1 MLEAGRRVDATL
13 QTEEDRL
20 FEALVQRVLEYNP
33 QADVGLLRRAY
44 ETAQVAHRN
53 QFRDSGEAYVRHPL
67 EVARLLAEMELDV
80 VTLSAG
86 ILHDVLEDTAVTREE
101 LEERFGPEILLLV
114 DGVTKLS
121 KIPYQTREEHQAQSL
136 RKMFLAMAED
146 LRVIVIKLADR
157 LHNMRTLDP
166 LPPERQKKIA
176 RETLEIYAP
185 LAHRLGMWSFKW
197 EMEDQAF
204 RHLDPEA
211 YYALAQRLAKKRQER
226 EQEVQEALRLLKQR
240 LEEAGFQADIYGR
253 PKHLYSIYQKMRRQ
267 EKDLN
272 EIYDLIAVR
281 VVVETV
287 RDCYGVLGLVHTLWT
302 PIPGRFK
309 DYIAMPKSNLY
320 QSLHTTVV
328 GPKGD
333 PLEIQIRTREMHRIA
348 EKGIAAHWLY
358 KEGYRSN
365 VEFEKKVAWLREVM
379 EWLREMKDPHE
390 FMETLK
396 IDLFED
402 EVFVFT
408 PKGDVRSLPAGSTPV
423 DFAFSIHTDIG
434 LHCAGAKVNGRIVP
448 LNHRLRNGE
457 FVEILTSKNAVP
469 SQDWL
474 AFVKTSKA
482 RSKIRAYLKES
493 RRTEMAQRGRELLE
507 AEAKR
512 LGVEPATLSVEHIEE
527 AAKEAGLAG
536 EDDFYAQVG
545 FGTWTVNQALGRV
558 LGEERVKELRQRWR
572 RAHQRPSRRTRVQP
586 YQMVRVPGLE
596 NALVRFSKCCSPV
609 PGDEIIG
616 YITRGR
622 GVSIHRRDC
631 PNARALTEQDEREIH
646 VEWVSQ
652 APDGQELSFPVEI
665 EVEAIDRTNL
675 LTQVMDAVSQQGK
688 MNIEAVNARTTRGK
702 MAYINLV
709 VDISNTR
716 QMNEVIERL
725 QRVKGVSRVSRARPT

>member
-1 MLEAGRRVDATL
+1 MAEAGHRVDAPVM
-13 QTEEDRL
+13 TEEDRL
-20 FEALVQRVLEYNP
+20 FEELVQRVLSYNP

-44 ETAQVAHRN
+44 ETAQQAHRN
-53 QFRDSGEAYVRHPL
+53 QFRESGEAYVRHPL

-80 VTLSAG
+80 VTLAAG
-86 ILHDVLEDTAVTREE
+86 LLHDVLEDTAVTREE

-121 KIPYQTREEHQAQSL
+121 KIPYQSREEHQAQSL

-166 LPPERQKKIA
+166 LPPERRKKIA

-226 EQEVQEALRLLKQR
+226 EAEVQEALRLLKGR
-240 LEEAGFQADIYGR
+240 LDEGGFQADIYGR

-267 EKDLN
+267 GKDLN
-272 EIYDLIAVR
+272 EIYDLIAIR

-287 RDCYGVLGLVHTLWT
+287 RDCYAVLGLVHTLWT

-365 VEFEKKVAWLREVM
+365 MEFEKKVAWLREVM

-448 LNHRLRNGE
+448 LNYQLRNGE
-457 FVEILTSKNAVP
+457 FVEILTSKSATP

-474 AFVKTSKA
+474 SFVKTSKA

-512 LGVEPATLSVEHIEE
+512 LGVDPAALSVDHIEE
-527 AAKEAGLAG
+527 AAKRAGLSG
-536 EDDFYAQVG
+536 EEEFYAQIG

-572 RAHQRPSRRTRVQP
+572 RMHQRPSRRSRIQP

-596 NALVRFSKCCSPV
+596 HALVRFSKCCNPV
-609 PGDEIIG
+609 PGDAIIG

-622 GVSIHRRDC
+622 GVSIHRQDC
-631 PNARALTEQDEREIH
+631 PNVRSLTEREKRQIR

-665 EVEAIDRTNL
+665 EVEAMDRTNL
-675 LTQVMDAVSQQGK
+675 LTQVMEAVSQQGK
-688 MNIEAVNARTTRGK
+688 TNIEAVNARTTRGR

-709 VDISNTR
+709 VDIRNTQ
-716 QMNEVIERL
+716 QMNEIIERL
-725 QRVKGVSRVSRARPT
+725 QRIKGVSRVSRARPT